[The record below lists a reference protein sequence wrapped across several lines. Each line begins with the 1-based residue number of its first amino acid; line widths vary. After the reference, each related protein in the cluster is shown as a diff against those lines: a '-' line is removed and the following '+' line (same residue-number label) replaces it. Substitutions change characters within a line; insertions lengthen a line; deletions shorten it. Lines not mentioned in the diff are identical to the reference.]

1 MAGEFQ
7 HGLFGCFG
15 NCCVCI
21 CTWFCPCYV
30 AGKIAEK
37 VGESCLLCGLATLCP
52 IADIVTRFI
61 IRGKVRE
68 QKGIP
73 GSALMDCLVVL
84 FCFPCAICQEAQ
96 EVGALDSM
104 AQSMA
109 RE

>member
-1 MAGEFQ
+1 MSGDFQ
-7 HGLFGCFG
+7 NGLFGCFG

-37 VGESCLLCGLATLCP
+37 VGESCILCALVMFCP
-52 IADIVTRFI
+52 IANI
-61 IRGKVRE
+61 ICRGTIRQKVRE

-73 GSALMDCLVVL
+73 GT
-84 FCFPCAICQEAQ
+84 FCKDILIVWCCAPCAICQEAR
-96 EVGALDSM
+96 EVNALDSM